1 MRAGPDIAPAG
12 LPELEQKVLK
22 LEKVN
27 RALMGRVERSMDF
40 SVTGFSL
47 FQTAILLEDKVK
59 VRTRDLES
67 TLSDLSTAYSRLQ
80 EARDEAEVAKQNL
93 TAAIEAVS
101 EGFALFDDS
110 ERLVMCNSHFRAL
123 MPDIGDELVPGLSF
137 SQMAELFASSSF
149 LVLDAQQAKPS
160 WRSRRIELFR
170 KPAASFIQQFA
181 GDRWIQ
187 ISNKK
192 THAGATVIFQTDITD
207 TVRNERIQHE
217 RQLDE
222 QSKIL
227 QATINHLPQGICMFS
242 RDLRL
247 RAWNKR
253 FIEFLSLPVRNV
265 VADASFGRI
274 LDTLRGTLFAAE
286 PQMAARLAGW
296 LQNPSGEMLA
306 NVELARIDG
315 LIISISTNIM
325 PDGGVVASFT
335 DVTQERNA
343 TVALREAKENLE
355 QRVEERTG
363 ELSQEVMER
372 RAIAAELIK
381 AKNAAEEANK
391 DKTRFLAAASHDLL
405 QPLNAARLFLT
416 LLGEADLD
424 QRQARLAEKAN
435 NAFASV
441 EQLLES
447 ILDISR
453 IDSGSVAANIISVS
467 LNELF
472 ATLATEFQPIAEKK
486 RLKLATVQSKRFVR
500 SDPGLLRRVVQ
511 NLMANA
517 IRYTE
522 SGRVLLGVR
531 SCGGNVRIEVWDTGM
546 GIPAGKTKEVFEEFR
561 RLNKDSPSGTKAM
574 GLGLAIVERISKLLG
589 HEITVR
595 SWPGSGSCFS
605 VTLPLAL
612 PADMPVQTRRT
623 ADRVS
628 SDLRGLTA
636 IVIEN
641 DLQILEGMVE
651 LLEARGVKAVPT
663 VSAEEALEAMESI
676 GKAPDVIVAD
686 FHLDAGTGIEAIKEM
701 REACGQTVPAII
713 ITADH
718 TAGVEAQIAAERV
731 SLLYKPIRD
740 TRFFDLLD
748 KLRAGA

>member
-1 MRAGPDIAPAG
+1 MSAG
-12 LPELEQKVLK
+12 LSELEQKVLK

-40 SVTGFSL
+40 SGTGFSL

-67 TLSDLSTAYSRLQ
+67 TLSDLSTAYLKLQ
-80 EARDEAEVAKQNL
+80 EARDEADDAKQNL

-123 MPDIGDELVPGLSF
+123 MPDIGDELLPGLPF
-137 SQMAELFASSSF
+137 PEMAEIFARSRF
-149 LVLDAQQAKPS
+149 LVMAPQQSKTS
-160 WRSRRIELFR
+160 WRNRRIDLFR

-181 GDRWIQ
+181 SDRWIQ

-192 THAGATVIFQTDITD
+192 TLAGATVVFQTDITD
-207 TVRNERIQHE
+207 TVRNDRIQHE

-227 QATINHLPQGICMFS
+227 QATIDHLPQGICMFS

-247 RAWNKR
+247 RAWNSR
-253 FIEFLSLPVRNV
+253 FIELLSLPVKNV
-265 VADASFGRI
+265 VAGASFERI
-274 LDTLRGTLFAAE
+274 LSSLRGAHFAAE
-286 PQMAARLAGW
+286 PSDSVRLADW
-296 LQNPSGEMLA
+296 LQNPSGAMLI

-315 LIISISTNIM
+315 LILNVSTNIM
-325 PDGGVVASFT
+325 PDRGIVASFN
-335 DVTQERNA
+335 DVTHERNA
-343 TVALREAKENLE
+343 TIALREAKENLE
-355 QRVEERTG
+355 QRVEDRTV
-363 ELSQEVMER
+363 ELRKEVMER
-372 RAIAAELIK
+372 RVIAAELIK

-405 QPLNAARLFLT
+405 QPLNAARLFVT

-424 QRQARLAEKAN
+424 HRQARLADKAN

-453 IDSGSVAANIISVS
+453 IDSGSVAANVTSVS
-467 LNELF
+467 LSELF
-472 ATLATEFQPIAEKK
+472 ATLHTEFQPIAEKK
-486 RLKLATVQSKRFVR
+486 GLMLATVQSRRFVK

-522 SGRVLLGVR
+522 TGRVLLGLR
-531 SCGGNVRIEVWDTGM
+531 SCGDSARIEVWDTGM

-561 RLNKDSPSGTKAM
+561 RLNKDSPAGTKAM
-574 GLGLAIVERISKLLG
+574 GLGLAIVERISKLLD

-595 SWPGSGSCFS
+595 SWPGNGSCFS
-605 VTLPLAL
+605 ITMPLATPKL
-612 PADMPVQTRRT
+612 KPAQVQVGSNRI
-623 ADRVS
+623 S

-651 LLEARGVKAVPT
+651 LLETRGVKAIPT
-663 VSAEEALEAMESI
+663 VSADEALEAMESI
-676 GKAPDVIVAD
+676 GAAPDVIVAD
-686 FHLDAGTGIEAIKEM
+686 YHLDNGTGIDAI
-701 REACGQTVPAII
+701 RQLRDACGQQVAAIV
-713 ITADH
+713 ITADY
-718 TAGVEAQIAAERV
+718 TAEVGTLIAAEKV
-731 SLLYKPIRD
+731 TLLYKPIRHAQ
-740 TRFFDLLD
+740 FFDLLD
-748 KLRAGA
+748 GLRARL

>member
-1 MRAGPDIAPAG
+1 MLEAGFVD
-12 LPELEQKVLK
+12 LEQKVLK

-101 EGFALFDDS
+101 EGFALFDDG

-137 SQMAELFASSSF
+137 PQIADLFASSRF
-149 LVLDAQQAKPS
+149 LVLSPAQSKMS
-160 WRSRRIELFR
+160 WRGRRIELFR
-170 KPAASFIQQFA
+170 KQAASFIQQFA
-181 GDRWIQ
+181 EDRWIQ

-207 TVRNERIQHE
+207 TVRGERIQRE
-217 RQLDE
+217 RQLDQ

-227 QATINHLPQGICMFS
+227 QATIDHLPQGICMFS
-242 RDLRL
+242 KDLRL
-247 RAWNKR
+247 RAWNSR
-253 FIEFLSLPVRNV
+253 FIELLALPVRNV
-265 VADASFGRI
+265 VADASFERI
-274 LDTLRGTLFAAE
+274 LNSLRASLSAPT
-286 PQMAARLAGW
+286 PQIAARLSSW
-296 LQNPSGEMLA
+296 LESPSSEALEGI
-306 NVELARIDG
+306 ELARIDG
-315 LIISISTNIM
+315 LILSISTNIM

-335 DVTQERNA
+335 DVTHERKA
-343 TVALREAKENLE
+343 TIALREAKQNLE

-363 ELSQEVMER
+363 ELQTEVMER
-372 RAIAAELIK
+372 RTIAAELIK

-424 QRQARLAEKAN
+424 QRQARLADKAN

-453 IDSGSVAANIISVS
+453 IDSGSVAANITSVS

-472 ATLATEFQPIAEKK
+472 ATLTTEFQPIAEKK
-486 RLKLATVQSKRFVR
+486 SLRLLTVQSQRFVT
-500 SDPGLLRRVVQ
+500 SDPGLLRRVIQ

-531 SCGGNVRIEVWDTGM
+531 SCGASVRIEVWDTGM

-561 RLNKDSPSGTKAM
+561 RLNKDSPPGTKAM

-595 SWPGSGSCFS
+595 SWPGHGSCFS
-605 VTLPLAL
+605 ITLPQAAPREKPDHALAL
-612 PADMPVQTRRT
+612 S
-623 ADRVS
+623 DRAS

-651 LLEARGVKAVPT
+651 LLESRGIKAVPT

-676 GKAPDVIVAD
+676 GKIPDVCVAD
-686 FHLDAGTGIEAIKEM
+686 YHLDSGTGIDAIRQM
-701 REACGQTVPAII
+701 RHACGRTIPAIV

-718 TAGVEAQIAAERV
+718 TAEVETEISAEQV
-731 SLLYKPIRD
+731 SLLYKPIRH
-740 TRFFDLLD
+740 RQFFDLLD
-748 KLRAGA
+748 EIRAGG

>member
-1 MRAGPDIAPAG
+1 LRSEPDIMPAG
-12 LPELEQKVLK
+12 LSELEQKVLK

-40 SVTGFSL
+40 SGTGFSL

-67 TLSDLSTAYSRLQ
+67 TLSDLSTAYARLQ
-80 EARDEAEVAKQNL
+80 EARDEADDAKLNL

-123 MPDIGDELVPGLSF
+123 MPDIGDELMPGLGF
-137 SQMAELFASSSF
+137 SRMAELFAYSRF
-149 LVLDAQQAKPS
+149 LVLGAQQSKIS
-160 WRSRRIELFR
+160 WRNRRIDLFR

-181 GDRWIQ
+181 DDRWIQ

-207 TVRNERIQHE
+207 TVRNERIHHE

-227 QATINHLPQGICMFS
+227 QATIDHLPQGICMFS

-247 RAWNKR
+247 RAWNSR
-253 FIEFLSLPVRNV
+253 FIELLSLQVKIV
-265 VADASFGRI
+265 TAGTGFERI
-274 LDTLRGTLFAAE
+274 LSSLRGALFTAE
-286 PQMAARLAGW
+286 PLDSARLAGW
-296 LQNPSGEMLA
+296 LQNPSGAILA
-306 NVELARIDG
+306 NLELARIDG
-315 LIISISTNIM
+315 LMLNISTNIM

-335 DVTQERNA
+335 DVTHERSA
-343 TVALREAKENLE
+343 TIALREAKENLE

-363 ELSQEVMER
+363 ELRKEVLER
-372 RAIAAELIK
+372 RIIAAELIK

-424 QRQARLAEKAN
+424 QRQARLSDKAN

-453 IDSGSVAANIISVS
+453 IDSGSVAANVTSVALS
-467 LNELF
+467 ELF
-472 ATLATEFQPIAEKK
+472 STLAAEFQPIAEKK
-486 RLKLATVQSKRFVR
+486 GLKLVTVHSRQFVH

-522 SGRVLLGVR
+522 SGRVLLGLR
-531 SCGGNVRIEVWDTGM
+531 KCGDSVRIEVWDTGM

-561 RLNKDSPSGTKAM
+561 RLNKDAPAGTKAM

-589 HEITVR
+589 HEINVR
-595 SWPGSGSCFS
+595 SWLGSGSCFS
-605 VTLPLAL
+605 ITVPLSE
-612 PADMPVQTRRT
+612 PSEKPVQIAAGSGRG
-623 ADRVS
+623 S
-628 SDLRGLTA
+628 SDLRGMTA
-636 IVIEN
+636 IVVEN

-651 LLEARGVKAVPT
+651 LLEARGVKAIPT

-676 GKAPDVIVAD
+676 GAAPDVIVAD
-686 FHLDAGTGIEAIKEM
+686 YHLDSGTGIDAIKLL
-701 REACGQTVPAII
+701 RQSCGQAVPAII

-718 TAGVEAQIAAERV
+718 TAEVETQIAAENV
-731 SLLYKPIRD
+731 ILLYKPIRHA
-740 TRFFDLLD
+740 RFFDLLD
-748 KLRAGA
+748 ELRGF

>member
-1 MRAGPDIAPAG
+1 MAAG
-12 LPELEQKVLK
+12 LSDLEVKVLK

-40 SVTGFSL
+40 SGTGFSL

-80 EARDEAEVAKQNL
+80 EARDEAEIAKQNL

-123 MPDIGDELVPGLSF
+123 MPDIGGELAPGLTF
-137 SQMAELFASSSF
+137 SHMAELFAASSF
-149 LVLDAQQAKPS
+149 LVLAPNQSKLT
-160 WRSRRIELFR
+160 WRSRRIDLFR

-207 TVRNERIQHE
+207 TVRNERIHHE

-227 QATINHLPQGICMFS
+227 QATIDHLPQGICMFS

-247 RAWNKR
+247 RAWNSR
-253 FIEFLSLPVRNV
+253 FIDLLSLPVKNV
-265 VADASFGRI
+265 VAGASFGRI
-274 LDTLRGTLFAAE
+274 LATLRGSLFAAV
-286 PQMAARLAGW
+286 PPVSAQLAEW
-296 LQNPSGEMLA
+296 LQDPSAFILS
-306 NVELARIDG
+306 NIELARIDG
-315 LIISISTNIM
+315 LILSVSTNTM
-325 PDGGVVASFT
+325 PDGGIVASFT
-335 DVTQERNA
+335 DTTHERNA

-363 ELSQEVMER
+363 ELRREVMER
-372 RAIAAELIK
+372 RVIAAELIK

-416 LLGEADLD
+416 LLGESDLD

-453 IDSGSVAANIISVS
+453 IDSGSVAANVTSVS
-467 LNELF
+467 LQDLF
-472 ATLATEFQPIAEKK
+472 ATLHAEFQPIAEKK
-486 RLKLATVQSKRFVR
+486 SLKLTTVQSQLFVK
-500 SDPGLLRRVVQ
+500 SDPGLLRRVIQ
-511 NLMANA
+511 NLTANA

-531 SCGGNVRIEVWDTGM
+531 RCSGEVRIEVWDTGM

-561 RLNKDSPSGTKAM
+561 RLSEDTPAGTKAM
-574 GLGLAIVERISKLLG
+574 GLGLAIVSRIAKLLG
-589 HEITVR
+589 HEISVR
-595 SWPGSGSCFS
+595 SWPGRGSCFS
-605 VTLPLAL
+605 VTLTLCEPVEKLMPKQAV
-612 PADMPVQTRRT
+612 PASARR
-623 ADRVS
+623 
-628 SDLRGLTA
+628 DLRGMTA
-636 IVIEN
+636 IIIEN

-676 GKAPDVIVAD
+676 GRPPDVIAAD
-686 FHLDAGTGIEAIKEM
+686 YHLDLGTGVDAVKLM
-701 REACGQTVPAII
+701 REASGQEIPAII

-718 TAGVEAQIAAERV
+718 TAEVETQIAAENAV
-731 SLLYKPIRD
+731 LLYKPIRH
-740 TRFFDLLD
+740 TQFFELLD
-748 KLRAGA
+748 GLCSRDRQN

>member
-1 MRAGPDIAPAG
+1 LRAEPDIVPGG
-12 LPELEQKVLK
+12 LSELRQKLLK

-59 VRTRDLES
+59 VRTRDLET
-67 TLSDLSTAYSRLQ
+67 TLSDLSTAYLRIQ
-80 EARDEAEVAKQNL
+80 EARDEAEIAKQNL

-110 ERLVMCNSHFRAL
+110 ERLVMCNSHFKAL
-123 MPDIGDELVPGLSF
+123 MPDIGGELVPGLSF
-137 SQMAELFASSSF
+137 SQMAELFASSNF
-149 LVLDAQQAKPS
+149 LVLGARQNKMS

-192 THAGATVIFQTDITD
+192 TLAGATVIFQTDITD
-207 TVRNERIQHE
+207 TVRNERIHHE

-227 QATINHLPQGICMFS
+227 QATIDHLPQGICMFS

-247 RAWNKR
+247 RAWNSR
-253 FIEFLSLPVRNV
+253 LIELLSLPVRNV
-265 VADASFGRI
+265 VAGAGFERI
-274 LDTLRGTLFAAE
+274 LSSLRGSIFAST
-286 PQMAARLAGW
+286 PHVAARLSGW
-296 LQNPSGEMLA
+296 LQNPSGEALEGI
-306 NVELARIDG
+306 ELRRVDG
-315 LIISISTNIM
+315 LIVSVSTNIM

-335 DVTQERNA
+335 DVTQERSA
-343 TVALREAKENLE
+343 TIALREAKENLE

-363 ELSQEVMER
+363 ELRKEVMER
-372 RAIAAELIK
+372 GIIAAELIK

-424 QRQARLAEKAN
+424 QRQARLADKAN

-453 IDSGSVAANIISVS
+453 IDSGSVAASLTSVS
-467 LNELF
+467 LSELF
-472 ATLATEFQPIAEKK
+472 STLYTEFQPIAEKK
-486 RLKLATVQSKRFVR
+486 SLKLATVQSKRLVK

-531 SCGGNVRIEVWDTGM
+531 RCGGNVRIEVWDTGM

-561 RLNKDSPSGTKAM
+561 RLNKDAPTGTKAM
-574 GLGLAIVERISKLLG
+574 GLGLAIVERISKRLG

-595 SWPGSGSCFS
+595 SWPGNGSCFS
-605 VTLPLAL
+605 ITVPLAEQHVS
-612 PADMPVQTRRT
+612 PAQTQAAASR
-623 ADRVS
+623 APS
-628 SDLRGLTA
+628 HLRGMTA
-636 IVIEN
+636 IIIEN

-651 LLEARGVKAVPT
+651 LLEARGVKAIPT
-663 VSAEEALEAMESI
+663 VSADEALEALESI
-676 GKAPDVIVAD
+676 GAAPDVIVAD
-686 FHLDAGTGIEAIKEM
+686 YHLDDGTGLEAIKQL
-701 REACGQTVPAII
+701 RQSCGQAVPAII

-718 TAGVEAQIAAERV
+718 TAEVETQIAAEHV
-731 SLLYKPIRD
+731 TLLYKPIRH
-740 TRFFDLLD
+740 THFIDLLD
-748 KLRAGA
+748 GLRAGS

>member
-1 MRAGPDIAPAG
+1 MRAAADIAQVVFTD
-12 LPELEQKVLK
+12 LEQKVLK

-149 LVLDAQQAKPS
+149 LVLGAKQAKLS

-187 ISNKK
+187 ISNKR

-207 TVRNERIQHE
+207 TVRNERIQRE

-227 QATINHLPQGICMFS
+227 QATIDHLPQGICMFS
-242 RDLRL
+242 KDLRL
-247 RAWNKR
+247 RAWNSR
-253 FIEFLSLPVRNV
+253 FIELLSLPVRNV
-265 VADASFGRI
+265 VADASFERI
-274 LDTLRGTLFAAE
+274 LHGLRGGLSAPT
-286 PQMAARLAGW
+286 PQVAARLSGW
-296 LQNPSGEMLA
+296 LESPSSEALDGI
-306 NVELARIDG
+306 ELARIDG
-315 LIISISTNIM
+315 LILSISTNIM

-335 DVTQERNA
+335 DITHERTA
-343 TVALREAKENLE
+343 TVALREAKQNLE

-363 ELSQEVMER
+363 ELSREVMER
-372 RAIAAELIK
+372 RTIAAELIK

-416 LLGEADLD
+416 LLAEAGLD
-424 QRQARLAEKAN
+424 ERQTRLADKAN

-453 IDSGSVAANIISVS
+453 IDSRSVAANISSVS

-486 RLKLATVQSKRFVR
+486 SLKLATVQSRRFVK

-531 SCGGNVRIEVWDTGM
+531 SCGDSVRIEVWDTGM

-561 RLNKDSPSGTKAM
+561 RLNKDSPVGTKAM

-595 SWPGSGSCFS
+595 SWPGHGSCFS
-605 VTLPLAL
+605 ITLPLAAPREK
-612 PADMPVQTRRT
+612 PAQVQG
-623 ADRVS
+623 ASDRAP

-651 LLEARGVKAVPT
+651 LLETRGVKAIPT
-663 VSAEEALEAMESI
+663 VSTEEALEAMESV
-676 GKAPDVIVAD
+676 GGAPDVIVAD
-686 FHLDAGTGIEAIKEM
+686 YHLDTGTGIEAI
-701 REACGQTVPAII
+701 RQLRQTCGQEVPAII
-713 ITADH
+713 VTADY
-718 TAGVEAQIAAERV
+718 TAEVETQIAAEKV
-731 SLLYKPIRD
+731 TLLYKPIRH
-740 TRFFDLLD
+740 TQFFDLLD
-748 KLRAGA
+748 ELRSGG